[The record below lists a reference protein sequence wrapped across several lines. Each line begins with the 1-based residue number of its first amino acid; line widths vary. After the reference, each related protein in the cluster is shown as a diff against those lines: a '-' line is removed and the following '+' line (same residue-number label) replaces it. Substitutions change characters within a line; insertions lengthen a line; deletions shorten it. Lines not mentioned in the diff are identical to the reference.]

1 MKINDKLTYEEAMKR
16 LKEIVGSLERKEVK
30 IDVLSETVIEAKSL
44 VEFCR
49 KKLDSTEE
57 DIKKIIDPEA
67 EGDA

>member
-1 MKINDKLTYEEAMKR
+1 MKIDKSLTYEEALQR

-30 IDVLSETVIEAKSL
+30 IDVLSDTVLEAKSL

-57 DIKKIIDPEA
+57 DIKRIIDPE
-67 EGDA
+67 EED

>member
-1 MKINDKLTYEEAMKR
+1 MKIDEKLTYEEAMKR

-30 IDVLSETVIEAKSL
+30 IDVLSDTVIEAKSL

-67 EGDA
+67 EEDA

>member
-1 MKINDKLTYEEAMKR
+1 MKIDKNLTYEEALQR

-30 IDVLSETVIEAKSL
+30 IDVLSETVLEAKSL

-57 DIKKIIDPEA
+57 DIKRIIDPE
-67 EGDA
+67 EED

>member
-1 MKINDKLTYEEAMKR
+1 MKIDDKLTYEEAMQR
-16 LKEIVGSLERKEVK
+16 LKEIVGALERKEVK

-57 DIKKIIDPEA
+57 DIKKIIDPDGE
-67 EGDA
+67 EDA

>member
-1 MKINDKLTYEEAMKR
+1 MKIDEKLTYEEAMKR
-16 LKEIVGSLERKEVK
+16 LKEIVSSLERKEVK

-67 EGDA
+67 EEGA

>member
-1 MKINDKLTYEEAMKR
+1 MKIDDKLTYEEAMKR

-30 IDVLSETVIEAKSL
+30 IDVLSETIIEAKSL

-57 DIKKIIDPEA
+57 DIKRIIDPEVDN
-67 EGDA
+67 DA

>member
-1 MKINDKLTYEEAMKR
+1 MKIDKNLTYEEALQR

-30 IDVLSETVIEAKSL
+30 IDVLSETVLEAKSL

-57 DIKKIIDPEA
+57 DIKRIIDPED
-67 EGDA
+67 ED